1 MSRDNHVERGR
12 STKRT
17 YVTVVLML
25 LGVFFI
31 SIGFNT
37 IDQLI
42 IRYKYY
48 NDWRLIDSWEMSYF
62 WEPHWWSIYVA
73 SIFMLV
79 IGGYLLGVIS
89 VMLTHRRP

>member
-1 MSRDNHVERGR
+1 MSSDNQVERGR
-12 STKRT
+12 NTNKRAHT
-17 YVTVVLML
+17 TVILML

-31 SIGFNT
+31 SLGFNT

-48 NDWRLIDSWEMSYF
+48 DDWRLIESWEMSYF
-62 WEPHWWSIYVA
+62 WKPHWWIVYVA

-89 VMLTHRRP
+89 IMLTQRR